1 MPATTAL
8 LVTRDEV
15 LLEDVLRLA
24 AAAGVTLDVARDPDS
39 ALRGWPTVPVVLVG
53 ADLLAE
59 LAGRRPVRRDRVHV
73 LAGQGIPDGPF
84 RAALEIGAVDVVEL
98 PAAEAYVV
106 ELLTDA
112 ADDAAG
118 GGSRRALTIGVTGG
132 SGGVGA
138 TTFAA
143 ALAMTAAG
151 SGPCLLVDADPLG
164 GGIDRVVGM
173 EDLDGIRWDALEQ
186 ATGRLSSHAL
196 RQALP
201 HKDGLA
207 VLTWPGGPHVAD
219 DGHAVS
225 EVLSAARRG
234 NHTVVVDLPR
244 HGDPVGGEAI
254 PHCDQIV
261 LVTGVTVPS
270 VAAAGKVAARLR
282 QTARGLHL
290 VTRNATAGLPP
301 DEVADAL
308 GIPLVTTMTDQRR
321 LTEDIDLG
329 LGPVRSRRSALAR
342 AAREVLGA
350 LGAR

>member
-1 MPATTAL
+1 
-8 LVTRDEV
+8 
-15 LLEDVLRLA
+15 
-24 AAAGVTLDVARDPDS
+24 
-39 ALRGWPTVPVVLVG
+39 
-53 ADLLAE
+53 
-59 LAGRRPVRRDRVHV
+59 
-73 LAGQGIPDGPF
+73 
-84 RAALEIGAVDVVEL
+84 
-98 PAAEAYVV
+98 
-106 ELLTDA
+106 
-112 ADDAAG
+112 
-118 GGSRRALTIGVTGG
+118 
-132 SGGVGA
+132 
-138 TTFAA
+138 
-143 ALAMTAAG
+143 
-151 SGPCLLVDADPLG
+151 
-164 GGIDRVVGM
+164 
-173 EDLDGIRWDALEQ
+173 
-186 ATGRLSSHAL
+186 
-196 RQALP
+196 LP